1 MAADLAP
8 TSKNFWLRLQYGL
21 VSLKLKNIVLLTQL
35 YWYTSR
41 AGLRGATGAIVP
53 VLRSK
58 APPVMTST
66 YFR

>member
-41 AGLRGATGAIVP
+41 AGL
-53 VLRSK
+53 
-58 APPVMTST
+58 
-66 YFR
+66 